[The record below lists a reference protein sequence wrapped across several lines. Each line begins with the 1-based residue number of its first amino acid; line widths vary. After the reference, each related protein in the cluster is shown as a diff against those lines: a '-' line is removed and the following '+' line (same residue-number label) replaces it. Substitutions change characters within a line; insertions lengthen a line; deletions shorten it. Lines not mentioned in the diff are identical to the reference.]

1 MPRPPLHRPL
11 AAPLHR
17 PLAALLLLAGA
28 PFAAHADAALAKSRN
43 CIACHKSETQAVGP
57 GYRDIAKRY
66 AGQPDAAA
74 RLAKSIRSGSKGQ
87 WPPAKG
93 PALPMPPNP
102 TVKPEEAE
110 RLARWIL
117 TGAR

>member
-1 MPRPPLHRPL
+1 MEELDNAIRLSCDRLEDIRHSYTL
-11 AAPLHR
+11 
-17 PLAALLLLAGA
+17 
-28 PFAAHADAALAKSRN
+28 
-43 CIACHKSETQAVGP
+43 
-57 GYRDIAKRY
+57 YRDIAKRY

-87 WPPAKG
+87 WLPAKG

-117 TGAR
+117 NGAH

>member
-1 MPRPPLHRPL
+1 MPRLPWHRQFAVLTFL
-11 AAPLHR
+11 AS
-17 PLAALLLLAGA
+17 A
-28 PFAAHADAALAKSRN
+28 PFGAHADAALAKSRN
-43 CIACHKSETQAVGP
+43 CIACHTQETQSVGP

-66 AGQPDAAA
+66 AGQPAAAA

-87 WPPAKG
+87 WLPAKG

-117 TGAR
+117 NGAH

>member
-1 MPRPPLHRPL
+1 MHHCSLRR
-11 AAPLHR
+11 
-17 PLAALLLLAGA
+17 LLAILCLA
-28 PFAAHADAALAKSRN
+28 HTPLNVHADAALAKSRN
-43 CIACHKSETQAVGP
+43 CIACHKNETQSVGP
-57 GYRDIAKRY
+57 GYRDIAQRY
-66 AGQPDAAA
+66 AGQTDAAV

-110 RLARWIL
+110 RLAHWIL
-117 TGAR
+117 NGAR

>member
-1 MPRPPLHRPL
+1 MPFCPHPTRLLILLCLPLTWL
-11 AAPLHR
+11 APLS
-17 PLAALLLLAGA
+17 
-28 PFAAHADAALAKSRN
+28 AHADAALAKSRN
-43 CIACHKSETQAVGP
+43 CVACHKQEAQTIGP
-57 GYRDIAKRY
+57 GYRDIAQRY
-66 AGQPDAAA
+66 AGQADAIDK
-74 RLAKSIRSGSKGQ
+74 LAKSIRSGSKGQ

-117 TGAR
+117 NGAR

>member
-1 MPRPPLHRPL
+1 MPRPPLH
-11 AAPLHR
+11 H